1 MMGGA
6 AAVWGGFSTFFSI
19 WQICLLQISPF
30 FVAFI
35 VGIYLATQGK
45 NADSVIS
52 RWIIPLC
59 ITYTVGYIIFFSLL
73 IASGLN
79 ISRPLIHN
87 IGTLRIVS
95 GIIILLASLYILL
108 VKRIPL
114 LRKIHRPLLVSTLS
128 LLIGVS
134 FALIYSPCITPML
147 SDIMGIASQRSTAIE
162 GWYLAFFYAL
172 GTCIALSVTSVALIL
187 LTGRREIVLRNA
199 KLIINTCGTI
209 LLILAAMNLTGLMRH
224 YKAFV
229 LGLVL

>member
-1 MMGGA
+1 MGGVA
-6 AAVWGGFSTFFSI
+6 ALWGGFATFFSI

-30 FVAFI
+30 FVAFY
-35 VGIYLATQGK
+35 VGVYLATQGK
-45 NADSVIS
+45 NAAPGIHRLMIV
-52 RWIIPLC
+52 PC
-59 ITYTVGYIIFFSLL
+59 IAYGIGFTVLYSLL
-73 IASGLN
+73 IASGLD

-95 GIIILLASLYILL
+95 GVIILLVGLYVLL
-108 VKRIPL
+108 VNRISLLSKMRAPL
-114 LRKIHRPLLVSTLS
+114 LLSTLF
-128 LLIGVS
+128 LLIGIT

-147 SDIMGIASQRSTAIE
+147 SDIMGIASQRSTAVE

-172 GTCIALSVTSVALIL
+172 GTSIALCMTTIAIVLFA
-187 LTGRREIVLRNA
+187 RRYEVILRNA
-199 KLIINTCGTI
+199 RLIINICGGI